1 MKHLIMLGLLI
12 LPAGFVGFAEP
23 SPQSLADVAKKEKE
37 RRKAV
42 GKTEVKTYDDSSLG
56 GQGRSV
62 QFVPAADDA
71 EADTG
76 QVDEAAEEEPQEEDP
91 TTTQAYWR
99 DRKAGIQ
106 KRISDIEA
114 QLNRPGF
121 SQDPD
126 NLMKRSNL
134 ERQLEQ
140 ARSDLSA
147 LQAEARRKG
156 IPPGW
161 VR

>member
-1 MKHLIMLGLLI
+1 MNRFVILWLLMLPLGF
-12 LPAGFVGFAEP
+12 AGFADVSG
-23 SPQSLADVAKKEKE
+23 QSLAELAQKEKE
-37 RRKAV
+37 RRKAL
-42 GKTEVKTYDDSSLG
+42 GKTEVRIYDDSSLG
-56 GQGRSV
+56 GRGRSV
-62 QFVPAADDA
+62 QFVPAGDDSGTDA
-71 EADTG
+71 G
-76 QVDEAAEEEPQEEDP
+76 QVDEAAEEAQEEDP
-91 TTTQAYWR
+91 TNTRAYWR
-99 DRKAGIQ
+99 DRKAGIE

-114 QLNRPGF
+114 QLNHPGF

-126 NLMKRSNL
+126 NLMRRRNL